1 MDDDGRIDP
10 ADEADVLIGRLID
23 GEASTTDRLRF
34 DDLAA
39 GRPSLWRRLA
49 LRQEES
55 VILTAAV
62 AEATHAAARRE
73 LPRRWLVPNGV
84 SWTLA
89 LSGWAAVIIV
99 AVSWGVVALSNGDVN
114 PTVIE
119 ARDISPEEHYRHYMS
134 APYVLGD
141 MQPQVL
147 EVEELSDGRVA
158 VHFVRRIEEVAF
170 LDPNRELPVDDSGEL
185 TSDPTRLRDSEP
197 RVGMAD

>member
-1 MDDDGRIDP
+1 MLRGHTDCN
-10 ADEADVLIGRLID
+10 LISG
-23 GEASTTDRLRF
+23 F
-34 DDLAA
+34 A
-39 GRPSLWRRLA
+39 GSL
-49 LRQEES
+49 
-55 VILTAAV
+55 
-62 AEATHAAARRE
+62 
-73 LPRRWLVPNGV
+73 
-84 SWTLA
+84 
-89 LSGWAAVIIV
+89 
-99 AVSWGVVALSNGDVN
+99 VALSTGDVN
-114 PTVIE
+114 PTIIE

-197 RVGMAD
+197 RVGMGD